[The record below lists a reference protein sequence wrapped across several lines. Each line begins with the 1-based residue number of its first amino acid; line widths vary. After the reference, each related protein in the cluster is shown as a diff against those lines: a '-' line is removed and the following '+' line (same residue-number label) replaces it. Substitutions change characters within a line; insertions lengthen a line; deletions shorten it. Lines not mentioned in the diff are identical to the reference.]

1 MENRENRTPTGQET
15 DISKAQ
21 SQQQPQ
27 GQAGQQPE
35 KGEKQGQQ
43 FGQGEQFETR
53 QQGQQSE
60 LGQDKAAGSPDLGQ
74 QGDTLAQQRT
84 DIEGASLRSEEEED
98 EAGTGFV
105 GSKGE
110 RDSSSGLVEEQKFDK
125 DGQGAPEGK

>member
-27 GQAGQQPE
+27 GQAGQQPA

-43 FGQGEQFETR
+43 FGQGEQFETS
-53 QQGQQSE
+53 QQGEQAE
-60 LGQDKAAGSPDLGQ
+60 FGQDKAAGSPDLGQ

-84 DIEGASLRSEEEED
+84 DVEGASLGSEEEED

-110 RDSSSGLVEEQKFDK
+110 RDKSGLIEDEDFKK

>member
-15 DISKAQ
+15 DISKAKA
-21 SQQQPQ
+21 QQQPAA
-27 GQAGQQPE
+27 QAGQQPE
-35 KGEKQGQQ
+35 KGEQS
-43 FGQGEQFETR
+43 EQFETG
-53 QQGQQSE
+53 QQGQQPE
-60 LGQDKAAGSPDLGQ
+60 FAQDQPAGSPDLGQ

-84 DIEGASLRSEEEED
+84 DVEGASLESEEEE

-110 RDSSSGLVEEQKFDK
+110 RDTSGLVEDEDFKK

>member
-15 DISKAQ
+15 DISKSQ

-27 GQAGQQPE
+27 GQQPE

-43 FGQGEQFETR
+43 AEF
-53 QQGQQSE
+53 
-60 LGQDKAAGSPDLGQ
+60 GQDKAAGSPDLGQ
-74 QGDTLAQQRT
+74 QGDTFAQQRT
-84 DIEGASLRSEEEED
+84 DVEGASLGSEEEKED

-110 RDSSSGLVEEQKFDK
+110 RDTSGLIEDEDFKK